1 MSLIGL
7 TCRLLF
13 SFFSSGSFVS
23 QKAAGRTSVLRIL
36 MIGDIIGQPGRR
48 AVRRLLPDL
57 RQEFGIDMVV
67 ANGENTAGGFGI
79 TLETAEELLDSGVDI
94 LTSGN
99 HIWDQK
105 EIVPH
110 MDEGLPLIRPAN
122 YPDAPGRGYLVQGG
136 VMVLNLMGRV
146 FMPTLDCPFRT
157 ASAVLAE
164 ASAEHSPQV
173 VIVDFHAEATS
184 EKQGMGWYLD
194 GKASAVL
201 GTHTHVGTV
210 DARILPKGTAYLT
223 DVGMTGPV
231 NSVIGSDTNAVL
243 DRFLTGLPQRLAVAS
258 GPVLLNS
265 VLVEVDT
272 ETGKAIS
279 IQRIDRMVD

>member
-1 MSLIGL
+1 M
-7 TCRLLF
+7 
-13 SFFSSGSFVS
+13 
-23 QKAAGRTSVLRIL
+23 RIL

-48 AVRRLLPDL
+48 AVRGLLPDL

-105 EIVPH
+105 EIIPH

>member
-1 MSLIGL
+1 M
-7 TCRLLF
+7 
-13 SFFSSGSFVS
+13 
-23 QKAAGRTSVLRIL
+23 RIL

-48 AVRRLLPDL
+48 AIRRLVPEL
-57 RQEFGIDMVV
+57 RKEFGIDLVI

-79 TLETAEELLDSGVDI
+79 TLETAEELLDSGVDV

-105 EIVPH
+105 EIIPH
-110 MDEGLPLIRPAN
+110 MNEGLPLIRPAN
-122 YPDAPGRGYLVQGG
+122 YPEAPGRGYLVQDG

-157 ASAVLAE
+157 ANQVLEE
-164 ASAEHSPQV
+164 AGAQGAPPV
-173 VIVDFHAEATS
+173 IIVDFHAEATS

-194 GKASAVL
+194 GKVSAVL

-231 NSVIGSDTNAVL
+231 NSVIGSDINAVL
-243 DRFLTGLPQRLAVAS
+243 DRFLTGLPQRFSVAG
-258 GPVLLNS
+258 GPVILNS
-265 VLVEVDT
+265 TLLDVDP
-272 ETGKAIS
+272 ETGKALS
-279 IQRIDRMVD
+279 IQRIDRMVE